1 MAKYQTHPQAKTLTL
16 CTHTFESRSMHRHK
30 LIYKHIHA
38 LHGSTHTHTHT
49 SKCCLFFMLPYFTQ
63 RQVCRYMVSIT
74 LILPHCC
81 SPDHINTNLEQA
93 QGSMRPELCWN
104 QARDFHHHQGDSFI
118 IYHAWWV
125 TLIITLQTGLQLT
138 ARIARVMRSHT
149 SDIDKYDLSQLSLTI
164 LLCFSTT
171 LHLPENNQHS
181 LFFSF
186 VICCYAELVLK
197 CCKSGTHANTIC
209 GFRHIC
215 WGQRFILPDL
225 AYSQSALLCLLY

>member
-1 MAKYQTHPQAKTLTL
+1 MR
-16 CTHTFESRSMHRHK
+16 CTVP
-30 LIYKHIHA
+30 
-38 LHGSTHTHTHT
+38 HTHT
-49 SKCCLFFMLPYFTQ
+49 STEMFSCCLFFMLPYFTQ

-104 QARDFHHHQGDSFI
+104 QAQDFHHHQGDSFI

-149 SDIDKYDLSQLSLTI
+149 SDIDKYDLGY
-164 LLCFSTT
+164 
-171 LHLPENNQHS
+171 HWRY
-181 LFFSF
+181 
-186 VICCYAELVLK
+186 CYALLHCTYLKTTNTHFSLVL
-197 CCKSGTHANTIC
+197 
-209 GFRHIC
+209 
-215 WGQRFILPDL
+215 
-225 AYSQSALLCLLY
+225 